1 MNTFLV
7 ILAFVCLVLGLIGCV
22 MPALPGTPLSFIGLL
37 ILHFTDAAEF
47 SSAFLWTWA
56 GIAVL
61 LQVLDFFI
69 PAWGAKRYG
78 GSKYGVWGT
87 TIGLVIGFFFAP
99 WGIVVGPFLGA
110 LVAELIGG
118 KRSEEALRAAWGS
131 FVGFLIDTLLKVIC
145 CSMMLFY
152 ALKAVL

>member
-69 PAWGAKRYG
+69 PAWGTKRYG
-78 GSKYGVWGT
+78 GSRYGVWGT

-131 FVGFLIDTLLKVIC
+131 FIGFLIDTLLKVIC

>member
-69 PAWGAKRYG
+69 PAWGTKRYG
-78 GSKYGVWGT
+78 GSRYGVWGT